1 MKKLLAPLL
10 ALTLLGA
17 SISTSS
23 CAAAIAG
30 LPAIVA
36 GVTDAM
42 LIVSTIDSFAK
53 TYFAT
58 HPNPNPEL
66 QLKVEGAIAKVRS
79 SCDIVLRVA
88 NAGEKLD
95 QAQED
100 AAFADLKTAYSEL
113 IALVGPIG
121 VHEEGATMRA
131 APGGG
136 LIVPAPIFLTL
147 KLHA

>member
-42 LIVSTIDSFAK
+42 LIVSTVDSFAK

-58 HPNPNPEL
+58 HPKPEL